1 MKRVILLALCV
12 LAPLAWADA
21 PAPGPAAPEGA
32 AIASANAYATDAG
45 LQVLAEGGNAFDA
58 AIAVSAT
65 LGLVEPESSGL
76 GGGGF
81 LLLHVAADGRDVF
94 VDARER
100 APLAA
105 SRDMFLDEN
114 GQADRRRSVDG
125 ALAAG
130 IPGMPAALEHLA
142 VNYGRLPLS
151 ESLAPAI
158 RLSREGWRFGPKNA
172 AMLGWRKQVLAGDP
186 GAAALFLRAG
196 EVPGVGTLMRNED
209 YARTLELIARE
220 GAAGFY
226 RGPFARRLVAGV
238 RAAGGI
244 WSEQDLAEYRV
255 VEREPLRL
263 HHRGWEIVTAP
274 PPSSGGVALATILNI
289 LSGYDYAALPQAERV
304 HLLTEAM
311 RRAYHDR
318 ALYLGDPDF
327 VQAPVDMLT
336 SADYAAGLRAGIHP
350 GKATPSALLPGV
362 GTSPARPDTT
372 HFSIIDGEGNLVA
385 VTQTVNLPYG
395 NALVVPGTGF
405 LLNNE
410 MDDFSIKPGVP
421 NAFGLIG
428 DDANAI
434 APGKR
439 PLSSMSPSFLRGED
453 RIAVLGSPGGSR
465 IITTVLLALLN
476 LMDGQDAQAVA
487 AAPRFHHQY
496 LPDRI
501 DAESGALPE
510 EVVAALQAMGHE
522 VQVSDRTW
530 GNLQVVSWDR
540 RSGELQAGTDPRWE
554 GVGKAGATADEAS
567 IFR

>member
-1 MKRVILLALCV
+1 GRGNLRDRPGPLHRVRGPFRRAAVRGRVPGRVHRARSRPAGKPRRADGQVPHPAARGGCRVKRVILLALCGP
-12 LAPLAWADA
+12 APPAWADA
-21 PAPGPAAPEGA
+21 SAPGPAAPEGA

-76 GGGGF
+76 GGGGL

-350 GKATPSALLPGV
+350 GKATP
-362 GTSPARPDTT
+362 
-372 HFSIIDGEGNLVA
+372 
-385 VTQTVNLPYG
+385 
-395 NALVVPGTGF
+395 
-405 LLNNE
+405 
-410 MDDFSIKPGVP
+410 
-421 NAFGLIG
+421 
-428 DDANAI
+428 
-434 APGKR
+434 
-439 PLSSMSPSFLRGED
+439 
-453 RIAVLGSPGGSR
+453 
-465 IITTVLLALLN
+465 
-476 LMDGQDAQAVA
+476 
-487 AAPRFHHQY
+487 
-496 LPDRI
+496 
-501 DAESGALPE
+501 
-510 EVVAALQAMGHE
+510 
-522 VQVSDRTW
+522 
-530 GNLQVVSWDR
+530 
-540 RSGELQAGTDPRWE
+540 
-554 GVGKAGATADEAS
+554 
-567 IFR
+567 